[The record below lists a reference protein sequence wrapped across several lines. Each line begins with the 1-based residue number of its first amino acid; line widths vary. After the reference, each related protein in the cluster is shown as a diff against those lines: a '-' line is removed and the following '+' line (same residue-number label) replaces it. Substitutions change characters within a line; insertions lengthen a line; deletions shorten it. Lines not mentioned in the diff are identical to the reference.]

1 MISLKLNDKAAESHF
16 LLIEK
21 FLISRIKNIIKNGIR
36 KKSGKSSVVI
46 KPNTNLV
53 NYLNFLL
60 ISENLES
67 LIIAQPDKLQKIISD
82 LSKKYPEFLDCKS
95 ESNRILY
102 NIFVSS
108 CYDKTKKFSK
118 HDFITIINL
127 DTCPYCNRNYIYY
140 LAKKDEIKPQIDH
153 FFPKSK
159 YPFFAM
165 SFYNLIPSCQTCN
178 GLEVKGEK
186 DPVKL
191 KITNPYQVKD
201 SDFTFSYEVLTSR
214 IISSLLD
221 KNSVKLELTSSLTG
235 NLEVFKLRELYELH
249 SDHVVELVF
258 KSKIKYSDTY
268 RKYLQKYREKGLSF
282 SDNEIDRI
290 ILGNYTNVDEIHKR
304 PFSKLYQDIGLD
316 LGLVKRT
323 KLP

>member
-21 FLISRIKNIIKNGIR
+21 LLTSRISNVIKNGIR
-36 KKSGKSSVVI
+36 KKSGKIFVVL
-46 KPNTNLV
+46 KPNKDLL

-60 ISENLES
+60 ISGNLKK
-67 LIIAQPDKLQKIISD
+67 LITAKPDGLIKIISD
-82 LSKKYPEFLDCKS
+82 LNKNYTEFLDSKS

-108 CYDKTKKFSK
+108 CYDTKKFSK

-191 KITNPYQVKD
+191 KITNPYQIMD
-201 SDFTFSYEVLTSR
+201 TDFTFSYKILTSG

-221 KNSVKLELTSSLTG
+221 KNSVKVELTSSLTG
-235 NLEVFKLRELYELH
+235 NLEVFKLKELYELH

-268 RKYLQKYREKGLSF
+268 RKYLKKYREKGIFF
-282 SDNEIDRI
+282 SDNEVDRM
-290 ILGNYTNVDEIHKR
+290 ILGNYTNIDDIHKR

-316 LGLVKRT
+316 LGLIK
-323 KLP
+323 KK